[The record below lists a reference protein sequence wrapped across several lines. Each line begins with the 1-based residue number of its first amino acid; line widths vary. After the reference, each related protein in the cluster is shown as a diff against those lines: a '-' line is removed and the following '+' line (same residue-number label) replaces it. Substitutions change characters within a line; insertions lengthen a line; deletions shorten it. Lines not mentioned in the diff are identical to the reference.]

1 MAIFN
6 SYVKLPEGIN
16 QPFGKPKYSLLTSQ
30 LAPAAQ
36 NSQAVRAETPHLEEG
51 VRARSQRKF
60 GRFTVSIY
68 IYIYIYVCIYICI
81 YMYICVCIILKYKNI
96 LLYMIIYSDIY
107 TIIYGLQ
114 IIYIYISHQNPLDN
128 HLCSTQYTEKNMK
141 QSYSCDLHS
150 FHYGESFHMAS
161 WLPQVPCIFTGIC
174 SVSV

>member
-60 GRFTVSIY
+60 GRFTVY
-68 IYIYIYVCIYICI
+68 IYIYMYVYIYMYIYV
-81 YMYICVCIILKYKNI
+81 YICVCIILKYKNI

-114 IIYIYISHQNPLDN
+114 IIYIYITS
-128 HLCSTQYTEKNMK
+128 
-141 QSYSCDLHS
+141 
-150 FHYGESFHMAS
+150 ES
-161 WLPQVPCIFTGIC
+161 IR
-174 SVSV
+174 